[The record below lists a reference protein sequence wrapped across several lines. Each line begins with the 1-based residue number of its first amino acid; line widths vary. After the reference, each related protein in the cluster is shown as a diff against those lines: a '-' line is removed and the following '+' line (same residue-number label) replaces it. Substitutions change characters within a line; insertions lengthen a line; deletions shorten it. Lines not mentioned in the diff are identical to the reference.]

1 MPRCDWV
8 RLRLVGFAQGE
19 LPQRE
24 IDAISRHLGKCTTCL
39 QELSSIQPTV
49 TLLTDVGESRAPQ
62 YGAEVSH
69 ELQSPRLLAPLDA
82 ARIRELVRA
91 GRRRGL
97 TRWALASC
105 AAAALAV
112 LFAIRYLPRPQP
124 TRVVGRAVR
133 VVGHPQ
139 VISAGGSRRAVAQAG
154 TAIPGGAELATGETD
169 QLEVELQDGSR
180 VRLDFNTTATISST
194 KRKGVVTDRADVDLR
209 HGRLWLLVTSGE
221 MGLVVHTPAGTAEAL
236 GTIFEIS
243 ASGERP
249 GLTGASGPRPEPASQ
264 ATVTVV
270 RGRVRFSNR
279 HGAVVADAGKAVNAT
294 EARAPQTPRPITHLN
309 TIRLQTPWGQTSFE
323 VWVLPPMDI
332 NEAATRLIG
341 PRSWLGVDI
350 TPAPMTLDRRP
361 LPGPGATVV
370 RIAAGSPAELAGIKP
385 GDLLVAVGGV
395 SISGAADLQR
405 TEMLFSPGQSVGV
418 QVGRNG
424 LRQSYQV
431 TLASMPGRVVS
442 GWAPSLAAAN
452 ASLMAGRVRE
462 AKERCL
468 AMGATADGAACNNL
482 GVVAELGGDIERS
495 EELYRKAVE
504 AAPGEPQCHF
514 NWAMA
519 LSRVGNLRSSAREL
533 EATLRLDPEFPEA
546 GFILGRTYAF
556 LGDFDAAKGEVQRLL
571 AADETKAQ
579 GLCLAGEMA
588 RLQEDLEGATSWY
601 LRAAAADPFYDN
613 PPTYLGAAYFSLGDL
628 DAAEKW
634 TQRALVLDPDS
645 VRALNR
651 LGLIR
656 YRQGR
661 LKEAEQVFSRAESK
675 HPGYAL
681 VYNNLA
687 VIYFEQGDIASA
699 KAAYGRSIAAAPEST
714 YAHLGLAM
722 ALERNREFAAAK
734 REYRTALAIDPT
746 YREAYQRLAALH
758 RQLGEVELAQGVL
771 ASAKRYGL

>member
-1 MPRCDWV
+1 MPKCEWV

-19 LPQRE
+19 LPERE
-24 IDAISRHLGKCTTCL
+24 IDAISRHLGKCTACL
-39 QELSSIQPTV
+39 HELSSIQPTIA
-49 TLLTDVGESRAPQ
+49 LLTDVGESRAPQ
-62 YGAEVSH
+62 YGTDVSH
-69 ELQSPRLLAPLDA
+69 ELQSSPPLTPLDA
-82 ARIRELVRA
+82 ARLRELVRA
-91 GRRRGL
+91 GRRRGR

-105 AAAALAV
+105 AAAALVV
-112 LFAIRYLPRPQP
+112 LFAIRYLPRLQP

-139 VISAGGSRRAVAQAG
+139 VISARGSRPAVARAG
-154 TAIPGGAELATGETD
+154 TAILGGAELATGETD

-180 VRLDFNTTATISST
+180 VRLDFNTSATISST
-194 KRKGVVTDRADVDLR
+194 KRKGIVTGRADVDLK

-243 ASGERP
+243 ASEERP
-249 GLTGASGPRPEPASQ
+249 GPTGASGPRPEPASQ

-270 RGRVRFSNR
+270 RGQVRFSNQ
-279 HGAVVADAGKAVNAT
+279 HGAVVAGAGTTVDAT
-294 EARAPQTPRPITHLN
+294 EAGAPQRPRPITHLN

-332 NEAATRLIG
+332 NEAAKRLVG
-341 PRSWLGVDI
+341 PRSWLGADV

-361 LPGPGATVV
+361 LPGPGATVL

-385 GDLLVAVGGV
+385 GDLLVGVGGLSV
-395 SISGAADLQR
+395 SGAADLRR

-418 QVGRNG
+418 RVGRNG

-431 TLASMPGRVVS
+431 TLASMPGRVVPRC
-442 GWAPSLAAAN
+442 APSLAAAN
-452 ASLMAGRVRE
+452 GSLMAGRVRE
-462 AKERCL
+462 AKERYL
-468 AMGATADGAACNNL
+468 AIAAAADGAACNNL
-482 GVVAELGGDIERS
+482 GVVAELEGDIERS
-495 EELYRKAVE
+495 EGLYREAVQ
-504 AAPGEPQCHF
+504 AVPGEPQYHF

-519 LSRVGNLRSSAREL
+519 LSRVGNLRSAARGL
-533 EATLRLDPEFPEA
+533 EATLRLEPEFPEA
-546 GFILGRTYAF
+546 GFMLGKTYGF
-556 LGDFDAAKGEVQRLL
+556 LGDFDAAEGEVQRLL
-571 AADETKAQ
+571 AAEDTKAQ
-579 GLCLAGEMA
+579 GLCLAGEIA
-588 RLQEDLEGATSWY
+588 WLKDDLNGAASWY
-601 LRAAAADPFYDN
+601 LKAAAADPFYDN

-661 LKEAEQVFSRAESK
+661 LKEAEQAFLLAESK

-687 VIYFEQGDIASA
+687 VIYLRQGDIASA
-699 KAAYGRSIAAAPEST
+699 KAAYSRSIAAAPEGT

-734 REYRTALAIDPT
+734 REYQTALAIDPT

-758 RQLGEVELAQGVL
+758 RQLGEVELAQSVL